1 LLLGVSYYL
10 IRRKKTSDYNDNIS
24 HESHFW
30 GAMFGIAFIIIL
42 KPGILKHFIAQVLG
56 TN

>member
-1 LLLGVSYYL
+1 
-10 IRRKKTSDYNDNIS
+10 
-24 HESHFW
+24 
-30 GAMFGIAFIIIL
+30 MFGIAFIIIL